1 MVESGINSMA
11 LLPLLVA
18 GRVIAVMAMCSPYK
32 DHFDDAEIKLWSDMA
47 ADISFGLDH
56 LEKSERASYLA
67 LYDEL
72 TGLANRRLLTDRL
85 GQFVHGAGRTQ
96 DRFAVAFFD
105 IERLRSVNESLGRH
119 VGDALLRQV
128 AVRLEHAIGTGAVGR
143 IASDHFVVIVPA
155 IRDDAD
161 AGRTVTALARA
172 CFAEPYVVDGT
183 ELKVGAKTGVAIFP
197 HDGVHAEA
205 LLVNAEAALCSA
217 KQTGERCVFYTPMLT
232 ERTSAKLTL
241 ESKLGRALERDEF
254 VLYYQPKADA
264 VSRRI
269 VGLEA
274 LIRWRSP
281 DLGLVSPGEFIPLME
296 ETGMILEVGDW
307 VLHRAARDQRKWSD
321 DGIGPLRIAVNVSA
335 IQLRQRDFVAGVRQ
349 ALLHCD
355 TPNGVDLEITE
366 GLVMDDV
373 EENIRKLH
381 ELRALGVQVAI
392 DDFGTGYSSL
402 GYLAKLPVEALKID
416 RSFIAAMLRDPA
428 AMTIVQTINSLAH
441 TLGLKVIA
449 EGVEIEEQARY
460 LRLLRCDQ
468 IQGYLIGQPA
478 PFDEMTALL
487 RRHEVEGSIEP

>member
-1 MVESGINSMA
+1 
-11 LLPLLVA
+11 
-18 GRVIAVMAMCSPYK
+18 
-32 DHFDDAEIKLWSDMA
+32 
-47 ADISFGLDH
+47 
-56 LEKSERASYLA
+56 
-67 LYDEL
+67 
-72 TGLANRRLLTDRL
+72 
-85 GQFVHGAGRTQ
+85 
-96 DRFAVAFFD
+96 
-105 IERLRSVNESLGRH
+105 
-119 VGDALLRQV
+119 
-128 AVRLEHAIGTGAVGR
+128 
-143 IASDHFVVIVPA
+143 
-155 IRDDAD
+155 
-161 AGRTVTALARA
+161 
-172 CFAEPYVVDGT
+172 
-183 ELKVGAKTGVAIFP
+183 
-197 HDGVHAEA
+197 
-205 LLVNAEAALCSA
+205 
-217 KQTGERCVFYTPMLT
+217 
-232 ERTSAKLTL
+232 
-241 ESKLGRALERDEF
+241 
-254 VLYYQPKADA
+254 
-264 VSRRI
+264 
-269 VGLEA
+269 
-274 LIRWRSP
+274 
-281 DLGLVSPGEFIPLME
+281 ME